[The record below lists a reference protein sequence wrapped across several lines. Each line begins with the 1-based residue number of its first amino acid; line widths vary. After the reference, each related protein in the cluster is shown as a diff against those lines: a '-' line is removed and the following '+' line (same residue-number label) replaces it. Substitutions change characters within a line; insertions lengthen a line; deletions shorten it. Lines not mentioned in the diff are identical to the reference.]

1 MLMNSF
7 SQSSPPFSDAVRST
21 AVERADQSLLSS
33 DADLIFVHTD
43 AGNYLSFYW
52 RDANQWGLDPGQIVG
67 RPMRESFSPV
77 AFAVYLERV
86 KTVLN
91 EAVPEQFTYAFQVSD
106 RYFLFHLTLSPLM
119 VPLGQP
125 SNVAVTGRFIRICSE
140 TDALKTCKSLPDFF
154 TTPVPS
160 RYHKRLTQVAWNI
173 RRTLDLD
180 TIWQQTVNG
189 FGKALE
195 ACQCVICP
203 YKPGEQHLTVVAEYR
218 NVSCSELLSTTVDI
232 SQYLPLYQA
241 LKTLNPVVFEST
253 DLADSQH
260 RLFSALA
267 VATSYQDQP
276 NALIILHPIDR
287 ARVWT
292 NTDLEII
299 QELADQV
306 GTGIAHATL
315 FAESRDL
322 ASELQRAN
330 ESLMQKHHELEEAH
344 KEAEE
349 ASRLKSEFLANTS
362 HELRT
367 PLNAMIGFLKLI
379 MDGMADDPE
388 EQAEFIKEAH
398 RSAVHLLAI
407 INDILDIARIEAGKM
422 QLDMNP
428 VKLDDLLTDVENF
441 TRTQAEQKGLSYE
454 IRMPVTLD
462 QIILYGNY
470 QRLLQVMLNLV
481 SNAIKF
487 THQGGITITSE
498 VIQKGALEQD
508 TDSEP
513 KPNKPSNMVK
523 ISVADTGIGVSLEN
537 QDKLF
542 QSFSQVDSSRTRQ
555 FGGSGLGL
563 VISQKLVEAMGGV
576 VNFYSLGEGLGSTVT
591 FTVGLYQDPV
601 MVEAQTE
608 S

>member
-1 MLMNSF
+1 MWMNSF
-7 SQSSPPFSDAVRST
+7 SQSSPVFSNAVRPVV
-21 AVERADQSLLSS
+21 VERANQPLLGS
-33 DADLIFVHTD
+33 DTDLIFVHTET
-43 AGNYLSFYW
+43 GQYLSFHW
-52 RDANQWGLDPGQIVG
+52 QDAHQWGLDPGQVVG
-67 RPMRESFSPV
+67 RLMNETFSPV
-77 AFAVYLERV
+77 ALSVYLERI
-86 KTVLN
+86 KTVLD
-91 EAVPEQFTYAFQVSD
+91 EAVPEQFTYAFQFGD
-106 RYFLFHLTLSPLM
+106 RHFLFNLTLSPLM
-119 VPLGQP
+119 VPLGRP
-125 SNVAVTGRFIRICSE
+125 SNVAVTGHFIRACSE
-140 TDALKTCKSLPDFF
+140 ADALKTCKNLPDVV
-154 TTPVPS
+154 TAPTPS

-203 YKPGEQHLTVVAEYR
+203 YKPGESALRVVAEYR
-218 NVSCSELLSTTVDI
+218 NSSCLELLSTTFDI
-232 SQYLPLYQA
+232 SHHLPLHQA
-241 LKTLNPVVFEST
+241 LQTLSPIVFESAE
-253 DLADSQH
+253 LADSHHQAYA
-260 RLFSALA
+260 ALA

-276 NALIILHPIDR
+276 NALIILHLGDR
-287 ARVWT
+287 NRIWT

-322 ASELQRAN
+322 ASELQQAN
-330 ESLMQKHHELEEAH
+330 ESLIQKHHELEEAH
-344 KEAEE
+344 QEAEE

-398 RSAVHLLAI
+398 CSAVHLLNI

-428 VKLDDLLTDVENF
+428 VKLDDLLTGVENF
-441 TRTQAEQKGLSYE
+441 TRTQAAQKGLSYE
-454 IRMPVTLD
+454 IRMPATLD

-470 QRLLQVMLNLV
+470 QRLLQVMLNLAN
-481 SNAIKF
+481 NAIKF

-498 VIQKGALEQD
+498 VIQRGALDQD
-508 TDSEP
+508 SDASP
-513 KPNKPSNMVK
+513 DKPSNMVK

-591 FTVGLYQDPV
+591 FTVALYQDPV
-601 MVEAQTE
+601 MVEAQPE